1 METMTNQRSEAAFMR
16 WEVKNQ
22 IHWSAGWE
30 THDHVLDMCKGLD
43 SRVTDILFGDIG
55 FRQVAYLQS
64 WDIYIWS
71 EPNES
76 SLLLVN
82 SR

>member
-1 METMTNQRSEAAFMR
+1 
-16 WEVKNQ
+16 
-22 IHWSAGWE
+22 
-30 THDHVLDMCKGLD
+30 MCKGLD
-43 SRVTDILFGDIG
+43 SRVTEILFGDIG

>member
-1 METMTNQRSEAAFMR
+1 MLPSNAERCLR
-16 WEVKNQ
+16 GREVKNQ

-76 SLLLVN
+76 SLLLRN
-82 SR
+82 ERGE